1 MRKNNLARRVL
12 NCHRLLISLAS
23 LVLFLLMPASVVFA
37 HKVNIFAYA
46 EGDTVY
52 TESYFSDGTKIKG
65 AIVEIYDSQ
74 GTKLLEGKTDEKGEF
89 NFKLPKKDDL
99 RIVLIA
105 SLGHKNSYTLSADE
119 LAGIIASE
127 RPQEPESRESEVKEV
142 MQVNLEQIKRI
153 IDSSLNEKLKP
164 IMRQLTK
171 AQQKEVSFTEVVGGI
186 GYIFGI
192 MGIILYFAS
201 KKKEGKNK
209 DASLY
214 FWKILEWPF
223 LDLPWP
229 SL

>member
-1 MRKNNLARRVL
+1 MKKNNSVKGTFD
-12 NCHRLLISLAS
+12 CPKLLISLAF
-23 LVLFLLMPASVVFA
+23 LALLLLMPASVAFA

-52 TESYFSDGTKIKG
+52 TESYFPDGTKVKDG
-65 AIVEIYDSQ
+65 IVEVYDSQ
-74 GTKLLEGKTDEKGEF
+74 GIKLLEGKSDEKGEF
-89 NFKLPKKDDL
+89 DFKPPKKDDL

-119 LAGIIASE
+119 LTGITASE
-127 RPQEPESRESEVKEV
+127 KAQEPESIESEVKEV
-142 MQVNLEQIKRI
+142 MQVDLEQIRRI
-153 IDSSLNEKLKP
+153 IDSSLDEKLKP

-201 KKKEGKNK
+201 KKKKGEKKN
-209 DASLY
+209 ASTR
-214 FWKILEWPF
+214 
-223 LDLPWP
+223 D
-229 SL
+229 